1 MDYNYDSGGMGV
13 VGWLLYIAVIVF
25 YILCLWKI
33 FVKAGKPGWAAIIPI
48 YNIIVELEIIG
59 RPWWWLLLMLIPV
72 VNFVIA
78 IIILFDLAK
87 VFGKGTGFGFGL
99 LFLSFIFIPILAFG
113 DAKYLGPIAGQPPA
127 PMAPPPT
134 M

>member
-1 MDYNYDSGGMGV
+1 MDYNYGSGSMGV